1 MNRKSYSEMM
11 DAETFDERFEYLKLG
26 GKAGVATFGDARY
39 MNQAFYASD
48 EWRSV
53 RDDVILRDDG
63 CDLGIPGREINGTIY
78 VHHINP
84 MTKELLAHGD
94 PSVIDPNNLVCV
106 SYNTHKALHYGD
118 ISMLKLIEPIVRKP
132 NDTCPWKG
140 GTL

>member
-1 MNRKSYSEMM
+1 MM
-11 DAETFDERFEYLKLG
+11 EAETFDERFEYLKLG

-39 MNQAFYASD
+39 MNQMFYASD

-53 RDDVILRDDG
+53 RDDVILRDEG

-118 ISMLKLIEPIVRKP
+118 ISMLKLIEPVVRKP